1 VKKQD
6 KIAKLIDGTR
16 READLFIRSLNDE
29 LPKRASLSQI
39 IHVLGKLAP
48 AERQVD
54 QVVIDLGGGSRII
67 RDVVGVPRTRI
78 EKRTKVS
85 GEKKKQRDEPAKSHK
100 ASPTSQI
107 ARPERQPLS
116 PPEKTKSGPLFLP
129 SLEQIRKLKVKPEAG
144 EIHLLNFLNGVL
156 DNTYEVY
163 FQPFLNGDNP
173 DIVIMRR
180 GSGVMIIEVK
190 DWHLTNY
197 YIDERGRWR
206 LGSNSVPIKSP
217 LAQVSSYKDN
227 LYYLH
232 IDKLMERKIQNP
244 KVFAIV
250 SRVVYFHNETE
261 SSAVQFCRGDPKL
274 DKYIQILGHDSLS
287 PERFAQVL
295 ALDEVWLSRPSY
307 FFDSGLYD
315 SFKRYLQ
322 PPTHTVEQGIPI
334 NYTKKQVQLIK
345 SEPREQKILGVAG
358 SGKTTVLAKRAVN
371 AHLRTRSSV
380 LILTYNITLRNYIHD
395 KISEVRESFSW
406 KNFHII
412 NYHWFFKME
421 ANNHNLPYDDN
432 AFLAAC
438 DDEDFFESVKD
449 KIFRYDAVFID
460 EAQDYKSEWIRI
472 IRKYFLANGGELVVY
487 GDAKQNVYRMQMGDD
502 KRPNTG
508 IPGRWNEIN
517 ESFRLAKKI
526 VRLALDFQQRF
537 LSKWY
542 DLDQIEISSQR
553 SLFDVQ
559 ESISYTFF
567 AEGTNIKEI
576 YQKIDSRIK
585 QLDIHPNDVAIL
597 APTIACLRE
606 LDFLIRSIM
615 HEKTTVMFESKEV
628 WEKLQEELSGDRL
641 NWEVDRVRRG
651 KKFGFWGNRG
661 TMKLSTIHSFKGWE
675 VDTLFIVIAT
685 DSTEELVYTGI
696 TRCRTNLVII
706 NVGNQKYHQFFT
718 SYL

>member
-1 VKKQD
+1 M
-6 KIAKLIDGTR
+6 
-16 READLFIRSLNDE
+16 
-29 LPKRASLSQI
+29 
-39 IHVLGKLAP
+39 
-48 AERQVD
+48 
-54 QVVIDLGGGSRII
+54 
-67 RDVVGVPRTRI
+67 
-78 EKRTKVS
+78 
-85 GEKKKQRDEPAKSHK
+85 
-100 ASPTSQI
+100 
-107 ARPERQPLS
+107 
-116 PPEKTKSGPLFLP
+116 
-129 SLEQIRKLKVKPEAG
+129 
-144 EIHLLNFLNGVL
+144 HLLNFLSSVL
-156 DNTYEVY
+156 DDTYEVY

-197 YIDERGRWR
+197 YLDERGRWR
-206 LGSNSVPIKSP
+206 LGSNSAPIKSP
-217 LAQVSSYKDN
+217 LAQVSSYKEN

-244 KVFAIV
+244 KVFAVV
-250 SRVVYFHNETE
+250 SCVVYFHDATE
-261 SSAVQFCRGDPKL
+261 STAVQFCEGDPKSG
-274 DKYIQILGHDSLS
+274 KYIQILGHDSLS

-295 ALDEVWLSRPSY
+295 DKTWLSRPSRY
-307 FFDSGLYD
+307 FDSDLYK

-322 PPTHTVEQGIPI
+322 PPSHTVEQGISI

-371 AHLRTRSSV
+371 AHLRTKSRV

-395 KISEVRESFSW
+395 KISEVRESFAW
-406 KNFHII
+406 NNFYIV
-412 NYHWFFKME
+412 NYHLFFKIE
-421 ANNHNLPYDDN
+421 ANNHNLPYDYDT
-432 AFLAAC
+432 FLEAC

-449 KIFRYDAVFID
+449 RISRYDAIFID
-460 EAQDYKSEWIRI
+460 EVQDYKSEWIRI
-472 IRKYFLANGGELVVY
+472 IRKYFLASGGELVVY
-487 GDAKQNVYRMQMGDD
+487 GDAKQNVYQMQMGDD

-508 IPGRWNEIN
+508 IPGRWNELN
-517 ESFRLAKKI
+517 ESFRLATKI
-526 VRLALDFQQRF
+526 VGLALDFQQRF
-537 LSKWY
+537 LSRRY

-567 AEGTNIKEI
+567 VKGTDIKKI
-576 YQKIDSRIK
+576 CQKIVSHVE
-585 QLDIHPNDVAIL
+585 QFGIHPNDVAIL

-606 LDFLIRSIM
+606 LDFLIRYRM

-628 WEKLQEELSGDRL
+628 WEKLQEELSGSILDS
-641 NWEVDRVRRG
+641 EVEKIRRG

-675 VDTLFIVIAT
+675 VNTLFLIIAS
-685 DSTEELVYTGI
+685 DSNVDGDAFVKEELVYTGI
-696 TRCRTNLVII
+696 TRCRANLIII

-718 SYL
+718 PYL